1 MCQSAGQAVD
11 RRVLAHRRHHD
22 AVGERHVAQPER
34 LEHRRRRLGSVDL
47 EALRLRVARHHLVG
61 ELDELRRAQR
71 QVVVGD
77 RLRARH
83 QPEGEAR
90 RVHVPEPLDVLEPD
104 ERHVGGMLGL
114 LDLLAPRRFEARE
127 RGLDVAS
134 AGEAERLVERDGIL
148 HRELGARAD
157 GEMRGRLGVADQH
170 DVVGGP
176 LLAADGREVAPQRA
190 VGDQLV
196 AGELLGEHAF
206 EESRRCRL
214 VELVEA
220 GALEGLGIGLHHPG
234 RAAGLVLI
242 AMRDE
247 DAVRRFPEEEVEG
260 VHRPVRAHP
269 AEVIR
274 AELDGR
280 LELVLERLA
289 GARVDAVGGDH
300 EIGAAGRGLLRVGL
314 RAVFEVDAERV
325 RAPAENFQQH
335 RARGA
340 AEAVAADADASC
352 RGNGSRCRPNR
363 RSGRRS
369 AGRFRGRRIRTPAS
383 VWSEN
388 TTPKPNVSSG
398 LLRSNT
404 VMRVCGHAF
413 FIRMAK

>member
-1 MCQSAGQAVD
+1 MPVQPGVMRAVRRHVGHLGEHQPRAADGARAVVHHVPVAGHAVG

-22 AVGERHVAQPER
+22 AVGERHAAQPER
-34 LEHRRRRLGSVDL
+34 LEHRRGGLRHVDL

-90 RVHVPEPLDVLEPD
+90 RVHVPEALDVLEPD
-104 ERHVGGMLGL
+104 QRHVGGMLGL
-114 LDLLAPRRFEARE
+114 LDLLAARRFETRQ
-127 RGLDVAS
+127 RGLDVAP
-134 AGEAERLVERDGIL
+134 AGEAERLVERDGVL

-176 LLAADGREVAPQRA
+176 FLAADGREIPPQRA

-206 EESRRCRL
+206 EESRRAGL
-214 VELVEA
+214 VQLVEA
-220 GALEGLGIGLHHPG
+220 GALERLRIGLHHPG
-234 RAAGLVLI
+234 RAAGLVLV

-247 DAVRRFPEEEVEG
+247 DAVRRFPEEEVER

-269 AEVIR
+269 GEIVGPK
-274 AELDGR
+274 LDGR
-280 LELVLERLA
+280 LEVVLEQLA

-300 EIGAAGRGLLRVGL
+300 EIGAA
-314 RAVFEVDAERV
+314 
-325 RAPAENFQQH
+325 H
-335 RARGA
+335 RASSTDRP
-340 AEAVAADADASC
+340 
-352 RGNGSRCRPNR
+352 RSR
-363 RSGRRS
+363 
-369 AGRFRGRRIRTPAS
+369 T
-383 VWSEN
+383 
-388 TTPKPNVSSG
+388 
-398 LLRSNT
+398 
-404 VMRVCGHAF
+404 
-413 FIRMAK
+413 